1 MSLSSPLPAS
11 SASPSPRVRDLYHA
25 LLDEP
30 REHLEAA
37 GEFLDQ
43 QLSLAATHDDDL
55 PEDPADWPAWLDAGA
70 RRTAEAHA
78 EYLRARRRGEGRRYF
93 QVPSQAMHFI
103 RSVAPTKLV
112 DGAWLYGLLPHHGEE
127 RLRPLLETFLEELGD
142 GVPARNHVLLY
153 RRLLASIG
161 SEEVEGLSDLHYL
174 QGTQQL
180 ALGHLAADYLPEV
193 IGYNL
198 GYEQPPLHLLIT
210 THELRELGFDPYYF
224 QLHVTI
230 DNAASGHARKAL
242 RALYD
247 NLPQLGGRAAFLERV
262 RNGYRLNEVGLS
274 TEQVIDGFDLEEE
287 LLAMFERKR
296 PYAAGM
302 HSDRCRIGGRTVNQ
316 WLAVPGRFPAFLAC
330 LEEEG
335 WIRRHADPRGSR
347 FWNLIEG
354 DRAAM
359 FGVFT
364 PYEQQLLYDWIA
376 VDWQAPA
383 PAGSDVD
390 AEQVALRRELLRL
403 SPEQGVARLLELM
416 APHRHHGPAG
426 LLATRMF
433 SQRWRAA
440 HAQPE

>member
-1 MSLSSPLPAS
+1 M
-11 SASPSPRVRDLYHA
+11 
-25 LLDEP
+25 
-30 REHLEAA
+30 
-37 GEFLDQ
+37 
-43 QLSLAATHDDDL
+43 
-55 PEDPADWPAWLDAGA
+55 
-70 RRTAEAHA
+70 
-78 EYLRARRRGEGRRYF
+78 
-93 QVPSQAMHFI
+93 
-103 RSVAPTKLV
+103 
-112 DGAWLYGLLPHHGEE
+112 
-127 RLRPLLETFLEELGD
+127 
-142 GVPARNHVLLY
+142 
-153 RRLLASIG
+153 
-161 SEEVEGLSDLHYL
+161 
-174 QGTQQL
+174 
-180 ALGHLAADYLPEV
+180 
-193 IGYNL
+193 
-198 GYEQPPLHLLIT
+198 
-210 THELRELGFDPYYF
+210 
-224 QLHVTI
+224 TI

-274 TEQVIDGFDLEEE
+274 TTQVIDGFDLEEE

-376 VDWQAPA
+376 GDWQAPA
-383 PAGSDVD
+383 PADRDPLAPLAEPATAGGDVD

-416 APHRHHGPAG
+416 APHLHHGPAG

-440 HAQPE
+440 HAQPA

>member
-1 MSLSSPLPAS
+1 M
-11 SASPSPRVRDLYHA
+11 
-25 LLDEP
+25 
-30 REHLEAA
+30 
-37 GEFLDQ
+37 
-43 QLSLAATHDDDL
+43 TTTC
-55 PEDPADWPAWLDAGA
+55 
-70 RRTAEAHA
+70 RRTRRLAG
-78 EYLRARRRGEGRRYF
+78 LARRRGPAHRRGACRIPPGTSARRRATLLPGSLPGDALHSQRGPDQAGRRRL
-93 QVPSQAMHFI
+93 ALWA
-103 RSVAPTKLV
+103 VA
-112 DGAWLYGLLPHHGEE
+112 ASWRE

-210 THELRELGFDPYYF
+210 TQELRELGFDSYYF

-247 NLPQLGGRAAFLERV
+247 NLPQLGERAAFLERV

-274 TEQVIDGFDLEEE
+274 TTQVIDGFDLEEE

-364 PYEQQLLYDWIA
+364 PYERQLLYDWIA
-376 VDWQAPA
+376 GDWQAP
-383 PAGSDVD
+383 
-390 AEQVALRRELLRL
+390 LRRTGTRLRRWR
-403 SPEQGVARLLELM
+403 SRRRRAATWTPSRSRCDASCCGYPRAGRRT
-416 APHRHHGPAG
+416 PSRTDGPAPPPR
-426 LLATRMF
+426 TRR
-433 SQRWRAA
+433 SPC
-440 HAQPE
+440 HADVQPALEGRPCPA